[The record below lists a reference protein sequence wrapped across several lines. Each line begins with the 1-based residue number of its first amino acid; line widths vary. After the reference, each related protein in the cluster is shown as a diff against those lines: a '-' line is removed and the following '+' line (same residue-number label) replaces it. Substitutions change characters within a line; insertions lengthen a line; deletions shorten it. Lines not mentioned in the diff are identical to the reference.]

1 MSLEDRLGLVPDNP
15 GVYLMKDDSG
25 RVIYVG
31 KAKNL
36 RKRVRSYFQA
46 SRNLSPKV
54 RVLVGEI
61 ADLEY
66 IVTNSELE
74 ALILECNLIKKE
86 RPRYNIRLKDDK
98 SYPYIKVT
106 TNEEFPRMFMTRT
119 LKRDGNRYFGPYT
132 DVKSAREVL
141 SLLKRIFPVRACK
154 RSIKDG
160 ASERPCLN
168 YHIERCLAPCAG
180 YVDKETYASMV
191 KEICLFLEGR
201 GLKLVS
207 SLKEKMNQAA
217 LDMQFEKAAAIRD
230 QISAI
235 NSVIEKQRIVSDK
248 LDDIDAIGFASK
260 DGVTCV
266 QVFFIREGKLIG
278 REHYLLEEAE
288 ELTVWQILSE
298 FIKHYYAD
306 AFFVPREI
314 LIVQESEDMVLLEE
328 WLSNLKGS
336 KVSLHVPQRG
346 EKKQIIHMVEENA
359 SIALEQEIA
368 IQALE
373 KERTDGA
380 LFELAEVLELDS
392 SLERIEGFDIS
403 NIQGTQAVGSMVV
416 FQHGVS
422 LKEDYRRFRIKTVVG
437 PNDYAMMQ
445 EVLRRR
451 YFRVL
456 EDGLVPDL
464 ILIDGGRGQLNAAL
478 EVLDELEL
486 EFIPVIA
493 LAEREEEIYVW
504 NRTEPI
510 KLPRSSRA
518 LQLLQRVRDEA
529 HRFALSYHRSLRGKG
544 ITRSVLD
551 EIPGI
556 GPTLKSALLKH
567 FRSVDA
573 IKEADTEQLMKV
585 PGISKKKA
593 QRIQEH
599 FAD

>member
-46 SRNLSPKV
+46 SRNLPPKV

-106 TNEEFPRMFMTRT
+106 TNEEFPRIFMTRNF
-119 LKRDGNRYFGPYT
+119 KRDGNRYFGPYT

-154 RSIKDG
+154 KSIKDG

-180 YVDKETYASMV
+180 YVDRETYASMV

-201 GLKLVS
+201 GSKLVS

-314 LIVQESEDMVLLEE
+314 LIVQESEDMALLEE

-346 EKKQIIHMVEENA
+346 EKKQIIDMVEENA

-368 IQALE
+368 IQSLE

-380 LFELAEVLELDS
+380 LFELAEVLELDG
-392 SLERIEGFDIS
+392 SLELIEGFDIS

-416 FQHGVS
+416 FEHGVS

-451 YFRVL
+451 YFRVF

-478 EVLDELEL
+478 EVLDELKL

-493 LAEREEEIYVW
+493 LAEREEEIYVR
-504 NRTEPI
+504 NRAEPI

-529 HRFALSYHRSLRGKG
+529 HRFALSYHRSLRSKG

-556 GPTLKSALLKH
+556 GPALKSALLKH

-573 IKEADTEQLMKV
+573 IKEADTEQLIKV

-593 QRIQEH
+593 QKIQEH